1 MWKIGIMQQI
11 AFGIPEHSDPDS
23 PELATVP
30 LWFVQKLTYPQGKED
45 LILQYR
51 DPIPPNSLPIINNQK
66 SEYKWHNAVQTL
78 NNQQHKA
85 MAFDTRTYRGYKS
98 GLRMGAY
105 LELSNKSII
114 RTQGKVL
121 DNPSFLL
128 EGTFQTML
136 EADETQTKE
145 NSLAVLKGQN

>member
-1 MWKIGIMQQI
+1 
-11 AFGIPEHSDPDS
+11 
-23 PELATVP
+23 
-30 LWFVQKLTYPQGKED
+30 
-45 LILQYR
+45 
-51 DPIPPNSLPIINNQK
+51 
-66 SEYKWHNAVQTL
+66 
-78 NNQQHKA
+78 
-85 MAFDTRTYRGYKS
+85 
-98 GLRMGAY
+98 MGAY